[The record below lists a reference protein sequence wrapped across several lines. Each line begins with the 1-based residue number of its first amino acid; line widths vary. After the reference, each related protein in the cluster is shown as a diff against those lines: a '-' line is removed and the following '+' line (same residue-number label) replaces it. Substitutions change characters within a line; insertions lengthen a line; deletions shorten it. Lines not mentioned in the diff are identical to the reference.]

1 MSYTKTTTF
10 TAGNTIIASELETE
24 FTNIQTAVGGVTAT
38 GSKAA
43 GRVLAGDGTNF
54 VSTELVAGANVTIT
68 PGSGTLTIAS
78 TGGGGGGVTS
88 VQVAAGTSGLAF
100 SGGPITDSG
109 TITLGP
115 GTGLVVNHGGTGRT
129 TLTSNNVLLGNGTS
143 PVNFVAPGTSGNVL
157 TSNGTTWTSAPA
169 SGSTYTAGTGLTL
182 AGNEFSITSISSGS
196 ATVGALRYNGTS
208 STSGQLYGGTTNP
221 SGTTR
226 LNYGGNFHASNMTA
240 ATFNATSSARYK
252 ENVLDLSSGLD
263 IIEQLRP
270 VTFQW
275 KDKSTDARTHIG
287 FIAEET
293 EGVIP
298 EAVWQNEEGIADSI
312 SYQQIIPVLVNAI
325 KQLSEEI
332 KRLKNG

>member
-1 MSYTKTTTF
+1 MSYTNTF
-10 TAGNTIIASELETE
+10 TGTTGSTITASNLNTQ
-24 FTNIQTAVGGVTAT
+24 FTNLASAVGGITAS
-38 GSKAA
+38 GIKDA
-43 GRVLAGDGTNF
+43 GRVLAGDGSNF
-54 VSTELVAGANVTIT
+54 VSTELVAGANITINTAT
-68 PGSGTLTIAS
+68 PGQISISAT
-78 TGGGGGGVTS
+78 GGGGGVTS

-157 TSNGTTWTSAPA
+157 TSNGTTWTSAAPT
-169 SGSTYTAGTGLTL
+169 GSTYTAGTGLTL
-182 AGNEFSITSISSGS
+182 STNEFSITSISSGS

-208 STSGQLYGGTTNP
+208 SASGQLYGGTTNP

-240 ATFNATSSARYK
+240 TTFNATSSARYK
-252 ENVLDLSSGLD
+252 ENVLDLLSGLD

-293 EGVIP
+293 EEVVP
-298 EAVWQNEEGIADSI
+298 EAVWQNEDGVADSI
-312 SYQQIIPVLVNAI
+312 SYQQLIPILVNAV